1 MKRLLNAAFHSFLFA
16 WLFSLQ
22 VYGQDNPQGKKSPGP
37 RATIVGTELILNSKN
52 QNIWLW
58 CDNALL

>member
-37 RATIVGTELILNSKN
+37 RATIVGTELILNS
-52 QNIWLW
+52 
-58 CDNALL
+58 